1 VGNDVLMQEGHIQ
14 FHRMPVL
21 GLKREE
27 EMESISHKQQKQSTL
42 VLLHNMSAHKFY
54 CFETNI
60 SMLSN
65 EV

>member
-1 VGNDVLMQEGHIQ
+1 
-14 FHRMPVL
+14 
-21 GLKREE
+21 
-27 EMESISHKQQKQSTL
+27 L

-65 EV
+65 EVWYDKHTFPYRTENVIAQN